1 MRRLKTLAAT
11 IILFVFT
18 SVSIGQTTII
28 MQKTGG
34 VFAIPCTVNGLKL
47 KFIFDTGAS
56 DVSIS
61 LTEALFML
69 KNGYLTANEIY
80 GSSYAQIANGDITE
94 NTKILLK
101 KIEFAGLTLYNVTA
115 TVIHSTSAPLLFGQS
130 AMAKLG
136 KFQIDPTNGTLT
148 VINSTR
154 NSYDYGNKPSNT
166 TPHNKPN
173 SNSYKPSKPRPTLPA
188 PSTRASMYGLND
200 YYLKLP
206 TYKGKVKVY
215 TCASISD
222 EPDYT
227 SRLKGSACNGKVK
240 ILRKE
245 NIKWYYVSD
254 GKTKGYLSA
263 AMIKQNKNK

>member
-1 MRRLKTLAAT
+1 MVTIVLFFLAN
-11 IILFVFT
+11 F
-18 SVSIGQTTII
+18 SSGQTTII
-28 MQKTGG
+28 MQKEGG
-34 VFAIPCTVNGLKL
+34 VFTIPCTVNGLKL

-101 KIEFAGLTLYNVTA
+101 KIEFAGFTLHNVTA

-136 KFQIDPTNGTLT
+136 KFEIDPNNGTLT
-148 VINSTR
+148 VMNSINS
-154 NSYDYGNKPSNT
+154 SYDYSN
-166 TPHNKPN
+166 PVSN
-173 SNSYKPSKPRPTLPA
+173 STSYKPSKPRPTP
-188 PSTRASMYGLND
+188 PSPPTRASMYGLND

-206 TYKGKVKVY
+206 TYTGKVKVY
-215 TCASISD
+215 TCASIYD
-222 EPDYT
+222 EPDIN
-227 SRLKGSACNGKVK
+227 SRVKGNACKGKVK
-240 ILRKE
+240 IMWKE
-245 NIKWYYVSD
+245 NLKWYYVND
-254 GKTKGYLSA
+254 GKTKGYLSVD
-263 AMIKQNKNK
+263 MINEKKKK

>member
-1 MRRLKTLAAT
+1 MRNLKTLVLT
-11 IILFVFT
+11 MGFIFFT
-18 SVSIGQTTII
+18 AVSFGQTTII
-28 MQKTGG
+28 MEKEGG
-34 VFAIPCTVNGLKL
+34 VFTIPCTVNGLKL

-101 KIEFAGLTLYNVTA
+101 KIEFADFTLYNVTA

-136 KFQIDPTNGTLT
+136 KFEIDPNNGTLT
-148 VINSTR
+148 VMNSP
-154 NSYDYGNKPSNT
+154 NSSYDYSNKPSNST
-166 TPHNKPN
+166 LDNKPN
-173 SNSYKPSKPRPTLPA
+173 STSYEPSKPQPTTPA
-188 PSTRASMYGLND
+188 PPTRVSMYGLND

-206 TYKGKVKVY
+206 TYSGKVKVY
-215 TCASISD
+215 HCASIYD
-222 EPDYT
+222 EPDDK

-240 ILRKE
+240 IMWKE
-245 NIKWYYVSD
+245 NLKWYYVSN
-254 GKTKGYLSA
+254 GKTKGYLSVD
-263 AMIKQNKNK
+263 MIK